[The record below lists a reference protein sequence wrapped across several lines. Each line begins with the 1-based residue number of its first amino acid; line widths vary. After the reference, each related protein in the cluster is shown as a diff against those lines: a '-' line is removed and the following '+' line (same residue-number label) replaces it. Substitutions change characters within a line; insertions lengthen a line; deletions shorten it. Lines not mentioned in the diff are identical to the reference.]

1 MSASEPSS
9 PAARAWTSTLPS
21 AVASTAPTTTSRP
34 VTSAVSR
41 HSSSLRTP
49 PPIAWTHVIVAPG
62 DGLEPLE
69 HEAVLAGER
78 DEDRARGLAAV
89 ARLALAGCARRPRRS
104 APACRRARG
113 TRRRRGRTA
122 GRRPG
127 AASASRWTLGERQ
140 VPGARALLLEP
151 QAHDVLQQPRRAVD
165 AALVRQVR
173 RARGVG
179 QHGLGQL
186 DAEQAPGAAGQD
198 RGVLVAH
205 RRGDERRGGVVAGDG
220 EHRARRRARGAPAR
234 GRAACR
240 ARRAGRRGAW
250 GGRAARRARAPRR
263 RCAASSSPVVD
274 AAVASLASSPESQN
288 ASRSGTSAMALG
300 GGERARAL
308 VGEQLEDRVDRHRL
322 DAGRRR
328 RGRAA
333 GTRAKARSII
343 PSVRRVAV
351 VERQARARGRGRR
364 AARSRRPRCRRRRP
378 RAGRRRAGPR
388 APR

>member
-1 MSASEPSS
+1 MGLLLVRRRWAWRGRSRRGTGGRSPRPGRGRGLGRGTVGAVEAAATARMSASEPSS

-69 HEAVLAGER
+69 HEAVLARER

-89 ARLALAGCARRPRRS
+89 ARLALAGRARRPPRS

-113 TRRRRGRTA
+113 TPSSSGSNSGTSS
-122 GRRPG
+122 G
-127 AASASRWTLGERQ
+127 AASASAWTLRERQ
-140 VPGARALLLEP
+140 VPCARALLLEP
-151 QAHDVLQQPRRAVD
+151 QAHDVLEQPDRAVD

-179 QHGLGQL
+179 QHGLRQL
-186 DAEQAPGAAGQD
+186 DAEQAPGAAGED
-198 RGVLVAH
+198 RGVLVGAPAP
-205 RRGDERRGGVVAGDG
+205 RRTPRRCRG
-220 EHRARRRARGAPAR
+220 RRPRTPARRRGRGGPAR

-250 GGRAARRARAPRR
+250 GGRA
-263 RCAASSSPVVD
+263 
-274 AAVASLASSPESQN
+274 
-288 ASRSGTSAMALG
+288 G
-300 GGERARAL
+300 
-308 VGEQLEDRVDRHRL
+308 
-322 DAGRRR
+322 R
-328 RGRAA
+328 RGRA
-333 GTRAKARSII
+333 
-343 PSVRRVAV
+343 PMRRCA
-351 VERQARARGRGRR
+351 RR
-364 AARSRRPRCRRRRP
+364 AARSSRRPSPRWPARPRARTRAGRARARGPRRRRARSSP
-378 RAGRRRAGPR
+378 RRPAAGTPC
-388 APR
+388 